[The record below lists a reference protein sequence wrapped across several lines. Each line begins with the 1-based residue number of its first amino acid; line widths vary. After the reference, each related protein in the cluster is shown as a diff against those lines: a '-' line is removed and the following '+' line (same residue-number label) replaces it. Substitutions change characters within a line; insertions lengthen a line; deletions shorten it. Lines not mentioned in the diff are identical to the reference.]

1 MVGFV
6 IYDILY
12 TIYTYIGYI
21 TFINKQLLTMIC
33 ASFQELIENIDY
45 LIVLFSSRNVE

>member
-6 IYDILY
+6 IYNILY
-12 TIYTYIGYI
+12 TIYIHWIY
-21 TFINKQLLTMIC
+21 KRLLTMIC

-45 LIVLFSSRNVE
+45 LIELFSSRNVE